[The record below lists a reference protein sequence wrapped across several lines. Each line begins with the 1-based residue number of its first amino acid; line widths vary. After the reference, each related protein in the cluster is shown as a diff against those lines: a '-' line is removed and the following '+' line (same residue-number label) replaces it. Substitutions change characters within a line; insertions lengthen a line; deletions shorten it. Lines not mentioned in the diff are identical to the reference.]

1 MTPILPQETSSFLQL
16 ANERK
21 LKTYLAAMIVL
32 GAVFTSYY
40 AVIGAWYSFW
50 GPLGFMV
57 GLSVSWL
64 LTARSMHNVAGFTLA
79 LTLWAA
85 PLWCAIVSGG
95 IWSPLMMWLIP
106 PILIAGFLNGMSA
119 SIVVGAMSI
128 GAVAVMY
135 AFNDQ
140 LAAINEL
147 TDPFKLTMTMLL
159 TAVSSMGYVIYF
171 AYENNRQTKM
181 AIEQA
186 TASHNEV
193 LKAQAKLDRANAEKQ
208 AKERAEAERL
218 RQEAQFREEHSRQL
232 AEDMEW
238 NARRI
243 ASLAVSVRQ
252 VSEMMAAANSSTKGI
267 TNHAKGGGE
276 VVREAIQAMR
286 KAQKSSTDIANI
298 SSTIEDIAYQTNL
311 LALNAQIEAARA
323 GHAGK
328 GFAVVAGEVQALAGR
343 AAKAAQDLAG
353 LKSAMAAYP
362 HCDLQKGA
370 RNLVFCD
377 GVPGSRVMIVG
388 EAPGRDEAGP
398 GNCWTGCW
406 RRLIW
411 DATAKAHIRSI
422 SPMCCHGGR
431 RRIAIR
437 NPTRSR

>member
-1 MTPILPQETSSFLQL
+1 MTPILPQETSSFLQI

-57 GLSVSWL
+57 GLSFSWV
-64 LTARSMHNVAGFTLA
+64 LTVRSMHNVAGFTLA

-119 SIVVGAMSI
+119 SIIVGAMSI

-135 AFNDQ
+135 VFNDQ
-140 LAAINEL
+140 LAALNEL
-147 TDPFKLTMTMLL
+147 TDPYKLTMTMLL
-159 TAVSSMGYVIYF
+159 TAVSSMGYVVYF
-171 AYENNRQTKM
+171 AYENNRQTRM
-181 AIEQA
+181 AVQQA
-186 TASHNEV
+186 TASHNEA
-193 LKAQAKLDRANAEKQ
+193 LKAQAKLDRANAEKR

-252 VSEMMAAANSSTKGI
+252 VSEMMETANLSTKGI
-267 TNHAKGGGE
+267 ESHAKGGGE
-276 VVREAIQAMR
+276 VVKEAIHAMC
-286 KAQKSSTDIANI
+286 KAQRSSTDIANI

-323 GHAGK
+323 GAM
-328 GFAVVAGEVQALAGR
+328 R
-343 AAKAAQDLAG
+343 A
-353 LKSAMAAYP
+353 
-362 HCDLQKGA
+362 
-370 RNLVFCD
+370 N
-377 GVPGSRVMIVG
+377 GSRSLPERSSPWLDV
-388 EAPGRDEAGP
+388 
-398 GNCWTGCW
+398 
-406 RRLIW
+406 RR
-411 DATAKAHIRSI
+411 KQRKI
-422 SPMCCHGGR
+422 S
-431 RRIAIR
+431 A
-437 NPTRSR
+437 N

>member
-1 MTPILPQETSSFLQL
+1 MTPILPQETSSFLQI

-57 GLSVSWL
+57 GLSLSWV
-64 LTARSMHNVAGFTLA
+64 LTVRSMHNVAGFTLA

-119 SIVVGAMSI
+119 SIIVGAMSI

-135 AFNDQ
+135 VFNDQ
-140 LAAINEL
+140 LAALNEL
-147 TDPFKLTMTMLL
+147 TDPYKLTMTMLL
-159 TAVSSMGYVIYF
+159 TAVSSMGYVVYF
-171 AYENNRQTKM
+171 AYENNRQTRM
-181 AIEQA
+181 AVQQA
-186 TASHNEV
+186 TASHNEA
-193 LKAQAKLDRANAEKQ
+193 LKAQAKLDRANAEKR

-243 ASLAVSVRQ
+243 ASLAVSVLQ
-252 VSEMMAAANSSTKGI
+252 VSEMMETANLSTKGI
-267 TNHAKGGGE
+267 VSHAKGGGE
-276 VVREAIQAMR
+276 VVKEAIHAMR

-343 AAKAAQDLAG
+343 AAKAAQDISQLTEDSGKNVNLGAQTVERANETLNDIISEVEKTVEQIAQVTEAAKKQAG
-353 LKSAMAAYP
+353 TIDEISGVSAQIDTRMQDLSRPFLDAA
-362 HCDLQKGA
+362 
-370 RNLVFCD
+370 
-377 GVPGSRVMIVG
+377 
-388 EAPGRDEAGP
+388 E
-398 GNCWTGCW
+398 
-406 RRLIW
+406 
-411 DATAKAHIRSI
+411 
-422 SPMCCHGGR
+422 
-431 RRIAIR
+431 
-437 NPTRSR
+437 